1 MTPTPATTAAGK
13 ARTDGVRL
21 RLPDFCSGPAMAGI
35 FLIIMTTALVLSLAR
50 QSDLM
55 VLWLDL
61 TRTALMLLWIGLGSA
76 AALCKLR
83 TRLEALPIK
92 QAVALA
98 MLVIM
103 LVVTAISAIALLIS
117 NSTVFSEFYSA
128 LVVQAHPWRFLLTN
142 MAIGAIIGGL
152 TLRYFYVQ
160 GEWQRNVELQARA
173 RVFALQARIRPH
185 FLYNSLNTIA
195 ALTTSNPQQAEAAV
209 QDLADLFRANLNEQR
224 GSISLK
230 EELEVARIYQRIEQ
244 LRLGERLQVVWDI
257 ATLPMRAQVPSLLL
271 QPLLENAI
279 FHGIEP
285 RRDGGKVRVSGEL
298 DGEMIV
304 LTVSNPLPEPG
315 SSAHSGNGVALANIR
330 ERLMLVYQG
339 KAQVEAGIS
348 DGEFAVRLQF
358 PKEIPGAEAA
368 L

>member
-1 MTPTPATTAAGK
+1 MTPSPATPAAGDSHD
-13 ARTDGVRL
+13 ASAQL
-21 RLPDFCSGPAMAGI
+21 RLPDFCAGPAVAAI
-35 FLIIMTTALVLSLAR
+35 FLILVLTALVLALAR
-50 QSDLM
+50 QPELLE
-55 VLWLDL
+55 LWIILARSSL
-61 TRTALMLLWIGLGSA
+61 FLLWIGVGCS
-76 AALCKLR
+76 AALCWLR
-83 TRLEALPIK
+83 KPIESLPIARAS
-92 QAVALA
+92 AVAVT
-98 MLVIM
+98 LVIM
-103 LVVTAISAIALLIS
+103 VVALVSGFALLLARS
-117 NSTVFSEFYSA
+117 DLAGGFAFDMTFQ
-128 LVVQAHPWRFLLTN
+128 LRPWRFVLSNAL
-142 MAIGAIIGGL
+142 IGGIVGAL
-152 TLRYFYVQ
+152 TMRYFYVRGQ
-160 GEWQRNVELQARA
+160 WQRNVELQARA

-224 GSISLK
+224 GSITLK

-257 ATLPMRAQVPSLLL
+257 AALPMRAQVPSLLL

-285 RRDGGKVRVSGEL
+285 RRDGGKVRVTGAL

-304 LTVSNPLPEPG
+304 LTVSNPLPEAG

-339 KAQVEAGIS
+339 KARVEAGIS

-358 PKEIPGAEAA
+358 PQDLPGAEAS

>member
-1 MTPTPATTAAGK
+1 
-13 ARTDGVRL
+13 
-21 RLPDFCSGPAMAGI
+21 MAGI

-76 AALCKLR
+76 VALCRLR
-83 TRLEALPIK
+83 RQLEALPLRH
-92 QAVALA
+92 AVALA
-98 MLVIM
+98 MAVIT
-103 LVVTAISAIALLIS
+103 LVVTAVSVIALLIS
-117 NSTVFSEFYSA
+117 NSTVFSEFYTT

-142 MAIGAIIGGL
+142 IAIGAIIGAL
-152 TLRYFYVQ
+152 TLRYFFVQ

-195 ALTTSNPQQAEAAV
+195 ALTTSNPQKAEEAV

-285 RRDGGKVRVSGEL
+285 RRDGGQVRVSGHME
-298 DGEMIV
+298 GEQIV
-304 LTVSNPLPEPG
+304 LRVSNPLPEQG
-315 SSAHSGNGVALANIR
+315 GSAHSGNGVALANIR
-330 ERLMLVYQG
+330 ERLQLVYQG
-339 KAQVEAGIS
+339 KARVEAGIS
-348 DGEFAVRLQF
+348 EGEFAVELQF
-358 PKEIPGAEAA
+358 PRAMPGAEAA